1 MNKAALVFASCR
13 EELDRNQKK
22 FITNAI
28 RTGFSALSYNRKEI
42 SSMFLMGLLTT
53 MEEAVAYD
61 KMSDEKL
68 LLRVAEGDK
77 AAFQQLYQNTDKTI
91 YGFILSILRNP
102 QDSEEV
108 MQELYLKVWTSA
120 GSYQSQGKPLAWMFT
135 IARNLCYMR
144 FRDQKHEADIG
155 LSDLSEME
163 TGEFCPQIED
173 AADKMVLHAALKI
186 LNEEERQ
193 IVLLRTSAGLKHREI
208 AADLEM
214 PLATVLSKYNRAMK
228 KLKKHLREEGVH

>member
-1 MNKAALVFASCR
+1 
-13 EELDRNQKK
+13 
-22 FITNAI
+22 
-28 RTGFSALSYNRKEI
+28 
-42 SSMFLMGLLTT
+42 MFLMGILGTL
-53 MEEAVAYD
+53 EEPDAYG

-68 LLRVAEGDK
+68 LLRVAQGDK
-77 AAFQQLYQNTDKTI
+77 EAFQRLYQNTDKTI

-102 QDSEEV
+102 QDAEEI
-108 MQELYLKVWTSA
+108 MQETYLKIWISA

-135 IARNLCYMR
+135 IARNLCYMK

-173 AADKMVLHAALKI
+173 AADKLVLNAALHI

-208 AADLEM
+208 AASLEL

-228 KLKKHLREEGVH
+228 KLQKHLREEGEH